1 MLSPVAG
8 SPARGPDVERRSP
21 ELWASKASG
30 ARAQELQGL
39 GERRL
44 HSWRAPLRFHE
55 HWDPGKAVTPQESGP
70 DISEAVEGLLGRQG
84 QLLLTVGQGHQ
95 WQRLPGACSVQ
106 CWGAPGQTACRVG
119 TQTRLSAT
127 GCPESSRAHSSR
139 THTDMAVPTEG
150 HTSLP
155 PEWAGASLSH
165 REACQSPW
173 TSLTHRDRH
182 RSESQAPAALETETA
197 NPGR

>member
-44 HSWRAPLRFHE
+44 HSWRAPLRFHG

-70 DISEAVEGLLGRQG
+70 TYLRLWRVSWGGRVSCCSRWGKDTSGRGSREPAASSAGVPPARQPAEWGRRPASQPQAVQ
-84 QLLLTVGQGHQ
+84 
-95 WQRLPGACSVQ
+95 S
-106 CWGAPGQTACRVG
+106 
-119 TQTRLSAT
+119 
-127 GCPESSRAHSSR
+127 
-139 THTDMAVPTEG
+139 
-150 HTSLP
+150 P
-155 PEWAGASLSH
+155 PERTAPAHTLTWPCPQRGTPRSP
-165 REACQSPW
+165 QSG
-173 TSLTHRDRH
+173 
-182 RSESQAPAALETETA
+182 QAPASPTGKPAKA
-197 NPGR
+197 PGPA